1 MNDSARSPLH
11 SNKLKLV
18 TGSVVLSA
26 KTKLLLVVF
35 SCIRQSWILSPEK
48 VMIWKGNNVDQE

>member
-11 SNKLKLV
+11 GNKLKPMN
-18 TGSVVLSA
+18 GSVVLSA

-35 SCIRQSWILSPEK
+35 SWIKRSRILSPEK
-48 VMIWKGNNVDQE
+48 AMI